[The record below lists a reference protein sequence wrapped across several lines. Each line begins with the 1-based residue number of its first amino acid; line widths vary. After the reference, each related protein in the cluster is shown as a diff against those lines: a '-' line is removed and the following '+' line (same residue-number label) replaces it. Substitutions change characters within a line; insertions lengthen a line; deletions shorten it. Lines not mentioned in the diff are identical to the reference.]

1 MYPRIKWR
9 RGFAD
14 DGVQPIVNI
23 KMARG
28 VASHVL
34 DLAEK
39 SGTELAA
46 YKVGSKHLEAVET
59 CVGENGDI
67 SGIYGAVRMESELK
81 FENET

>member
-1 MYPRIKWR
+1 MYPANQRKRALANDRI
-9 RGFAD
+9 
-14 DGVQPIVNI
+14 QPIVHI

-46 YKVGSKHLEAVET
+46 YKVGSKHLEAVER

-67 SGIYGAVRMESELK
+67 SGIYGAVRMESGLK
-81 FENET
+81 FEKDL